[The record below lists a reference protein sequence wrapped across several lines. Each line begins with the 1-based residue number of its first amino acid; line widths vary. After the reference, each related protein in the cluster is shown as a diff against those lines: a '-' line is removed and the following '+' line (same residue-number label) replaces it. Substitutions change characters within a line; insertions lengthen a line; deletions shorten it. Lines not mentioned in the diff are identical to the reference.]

1 MEPEAGGAVAAITS
15 LEEEFDVAR
24 SAVARFIYGTL
35 GFIFLGVGVAGFY
48 LPVLPGTV
56 NLLVA
61 AYFFSMSSR
70 RMYRWMLTNNF
81 FGQELRDYKA
91 GLGLPRRVK
100 AVAVA
105 SIVLSVGLSVG
116 VILDNPWA
124 QGGMALFGL
133 IGIGFILNQPTREIE
148 LARRESAVRS
158 SEATG

>member
-1 MEPEAGGAVAAITS
+1 MTS
-15 LEEEFDVAR
+15 LEDELDVAR
-24 SAVARFIYGTL
+24 SPVARFIYGTL
-35 GFIFLGVGVAGFY
+35 GFVFLGVGVAGFY

-70 RMYRWMLTNNF
+70 RMYRWMLTNDF

-100 AVAVA
+100 VVAVA
-105 SIVLSVGLSVG
+105 SIVVSVGISAG
-116 VILDNPWA
+116 VILNDPWA
-124 QGGMALFGL
+124 RGGMALFGL

-148 LARRESAVRS
+148 LARRAAEVRS
-158 SEATG
+158 SGATG